1 MNLVDIVKK
10 LSDVHVPTGTVTVIT
25 VAWLYWTLEDGE
37 VLQNK
42 CGLLSCLATLHLC
55 TYVPIGTCISV
66 TVNFSNFSNF
76 SGNEV
81 FFPMLLTLPGL
92 GFLKTH

>member
-42 CGLLSCLATLHLC
+42 CGL
-55 TYVPIGTCISV
+55 
-66 TVNFSNFSNF
+66 F
-76 SGNEV
+76 
-81 FFPMLLTLPGL
+81 
-92 GFLKTH
+92 